1 MYSAQILDHFQN
13 PRGVGDLENAKVLV
27 EVQNPACGDVLRLSL
42 RIEEDRIVEARY
54 RAKGCVPAIACGSKL
69 VEMISGRSLTDAY
82 SLVREQI
89 AEELGGLPQAS
100 QHASAL
106 AIDALHAALKR
117 LAG

>member
-13 PRGVGDLENAKVLV
+13 PRGVGDLENANVSV

-42 RIEEDRIVEARY
+42 RIEEERIVESRY

-69 VEMISGRSLTDAY
+69 VELISGRLLADAKALT
-82 SLVREQI
+82 RQQI

-106 AIDALHAALKR
+106 AVDALQAALKR
-117 LAG
+117 IAG